1 LQLFTNYFIV
11 FAKFFDTFHTNY
23 YRNPLFIEWCPHTIL
38 SQTLKNFIK
47 FALFSMEFFKIVIFT
62 IHESAIVSEKGYRSF
77 DSKMK
82 NICNNFDNEE
92 FAPYN
97 ADWT

>member
-1 LQLFTNYFIV
+1 
-11 FAKFFDTFHTNY
+11 
-23 YRNPLFIEWCPHTIL
+23 
-38 SQTLKNFIK
+38 
-47 FALFSMEFFKIVIFT
+47 MEFFIIVIFT